1 MESLTA
7 DFPPRNDLHLYP
19 IYNSVPRNAAMC
31 KTIKQRVKFNAPPA
45 TVYELL
51 ADSKKHS
58 AVTGMKATISPK
70 IGGAFSVAEKEV
82 TGINV
87 DLVPGKRI
95 VQAWR
100 HRRFPE
106 GIFSM
111 AAVTLAPTTDGGTEL
126 VLTHRGV
133 PKDLI
138 PETELAWREQY
149 WSRIKAYLAKTG

>member
-1 MESLTA
+1 
-7 DFPPRNDLHLYP
+7 
-19 IYNSVPRNAAMC
+19 MC
-31 KTIKQRVKFNAPPA
+31 KTIKQKVKFKATPA

-58 AVTGMKATISPK
+58 AVTGRKASISRK
-70 IGGAFSVAEKEV
+70 IGGTFSAAVNRSSGV
-82 TGINV
+82 NV

-100 HRRFPE
+100 DARFPD

-111 AAVTLAPTTDGGTEL
+111 AAFTLAPTSDGGTEL

-133 PKDLI
+133 PKALI
-138 PETELAWREQY
+138 PETEQAWRDQY
-149 WSRIKAYLAKTG
+149 WAKMKAYLEEKS

>member
-1 MESLTA
+1 
-7 DFPPRNDLHLYP
+7 
-19 IYNSVPRNAAMC
+19 MC

-45 TVYELL
+45 TVYDLL

-58 AVTGMKATISPK
+58 AVTGRKATISRK
-70 IGGAFSVAEKEV
+70 IGGMFSVSGDDV
-82 TGINV
+82 SGINV
-87 DLVPGKRI
+87 DLVPGRRI

-111 AAVTLAPTTDGGTEL
+111 AAVTLTPTTDGGTEL

-138 PETELAWREQY
+138 PETELARREQY
-149 WSRIKAYLAKTG
+149 WSRIKAYLAQACYE